1 MFIQVSLNFLLI
13 LFCFYLISHMCRFPH
28 LSFCACEVS
37 CSISIK
43 EIALVEVH
51 PGIFVGNFVHGLGVK
66 KVKYKQIRIERSIL
80 FNMVFSWFR
89 CS

>member
-1 MFIQVSLNFLLI
+1 MNYLLNIFADFIFAFIFDFS
-13 LFCFYLISHMCRFPH
+13 FCTRFPH
-28 LSFCACEVS
+28 LSFCACEIS

-66 KVKYKQIRIERSIL
+66 KVKNNSR
-80 FNMVFSWFR
+80 
-89 CS
+89 